1 MGENVSDREGSFK
14 RIKNLCVC
22 MCVGYVYIIIDR
34 LLASSALAHFH
45 PSYMVE
51 SLFDLFLADDLVLP
65 IATDHD
71 IGL

>member
-45 PSYMVE
+45 PIWLKVC
-51 SLFDLFLADDLVLP
+51 LIRF
-65 IATDHD
+65 
-71 IGL
+71 